1 LLRPKMAGVADSRGD
16 AGVVRSRPN
25 TPKWPKIDARGENSC
40 MPVIT
45 LERTESCETAGPFQL
60 KPWRTIL
67 KDKDHGWSPLLWVL
81 YLGFFFIQPIIY
93 HVSWRMWLLD
103 GLGAAT
109 FLVLYFGLFALQ
121 NPLDLVHIGG
131 MVLLGVLYLPI
142 NGGACTFF
150 IFAAAMLPFCV
161 ETQTSGIVG
170 LGIIGSVGAIEGLL
184 LHVDRWTRFYSALF
198 PVIIGAGNMFF
209 AERNRMNR
217 RLRKANEE
225 IEHLAKV
232 AERERIARDLHDV
245 LGHTLSVITLKSELA
260 GKLMDHDPERAG
272 KEIREVSEIS
282 RQALSEVRDAI
293 RGYRAKG
300 LVAELAQAKS
310 TLETAGL
317 TVQCDAATT
326 VKLPAMQES
335 VLSLAVREG
344 VTNVVRHAQ
353 ARTCRL
359 RIEQVNGSCRLE
371 IYDDGRGSSNGEGNG
386 LRGMRERVE
395 MLGGTLDRSTSSGT
409 TLTITLPLKDVAAR
423 DLPRQ
428 DISRQEASHK
438 DESVNH

>member
-1 LLRPKMAGVADSRGD
+1 MDSH
-16 AGVVRSRPN
+16 
-25 TPKWPKIDARGENSC
+25 IDTCG
-40 MPVIT
+40 PG
-45 LERTESCETAGPFQL
+45 GPFTL

-67 KDKDHGWSPLLWVL
+67 QDKDHGWSPLLWVV
-81 YLGFFFIQPIIY
+81 YLGFFFLEPIAD
-93 HVSWRMWLLD
+93 HVSLRLWLLH
-103 GLGAAT
+103 GLGAFV
-109 FLVLYFGLFALQ
+109 FLLLYFGLFFLERPRAL
-121 NPLDLVHIGG
+121 LHIAG
-131 MVLLGVLYLPI
+131 MMLLGLSFQPI
-142 NGGACTFF
+142 NHGACTFF

-161 ETQTSGIVG
+161 ETQTAAFIG
-170 LGIIGSVGAIEGLL
+170 LGAIGSIAAIEGLL
-184 LHVDRWTRFYSALF
+184 LHLDNWTLFFSSLF
-198 PVIIGAGNMFF
+198 PMVIGAGNTFF

-260 GKLMDHDPERAG
+260 GKLMDRDPLRAG
-272 KEIREVSEIS
+272 KEIREVEQIS
-282 RQALSEVRDAI
+282 RQALSDVRDAI

-300 LVAELAQAKS
+300 LAAELAQAKS

-326 VKLPAMQES
+326 MTIPALQES

-359 RIEQVNGSCRLE
+359 RLEQQNGSCRLE
-371 IYDDGRGSSNGEGNG
+371 IQDDGRGFSTIEGNG

-395 MLGGTLDRSTSSGT
+395 MLGGTLERTNRSGT
-409 TLTITLPLKDVAAR
+409 MLIITLPLKEFAAKEEG
-423 DLPRQ
+423 P
-428 DISRQEASHK
+428 EA
-438 DESVNH
+438 

>member
-1 LLRPKMAGVADSRGD
+1 MTFDR
-16 AGVVRSRPN
+16 
-25 TPKWPKIDARGENSC
+25 E
-40 MPVIT
+40 
-45 LERTESCETAGPFQL
+45 ESCDTGSHWEL

-67 KDKDHGWSPLLWVL
+67 KDKDHGWSPLLWVV
-81 YLGFFFIQPIIY
+81 YLGFFFIDPV
-93 HVSWRMWLLD
+93 VSHASFRIWLLD
-103 GLGAAT
+103 ITGAVV
-109 FLVLYFGLFALQ
+109 FLFFYFGLFALQ
-121 NPLDLVHIGG
+121 NPRAVAHVVG
-131 MVLLGVLYLPI
+131 MVLLGVLFMPI
-142 NGGACTFF
+142 NAGACTFF

-161 ETQTSGIVG
+161 DTKTAAAVG
-170 LGIIGSVGAIEGLL
+170 LLTVGVVGAVEGVL
-184 LHVDRWTRFYSALF
+184 LHINGWTLFYSALF
-198 PVIIGAGNMFF
+198 PVVIGAGNTFF

-217 RLRKANEE
+217 KLRKANEE

-260 GKLMDHDPERAG
+260 GKLIDRDPQRAG
-272 KEIREVSEIS
+272 KEIREVEEIS

-300 LVAELAQAKS
+300 LAAELAQAKS

-317 TVQCDAATT
+317 SVQCDTATT

-359 RIEQVNGSCRLE
+359 RLDQQNGSCRLE
-371 IYDDGRGSSNGEGNG
+371 IHDDGLGFSSTEGNG

-395 MLGGTLDRSTSSGT
+395 MLGGTLERRNESGT
-409 TLTITLPLKDVAAR
+409 TLTITLPLKETVAQVAAR
-423 DLPRQ
+423 
-428 DISRQEASHK
+428 K
-438 DESVNH
+438 DESLN